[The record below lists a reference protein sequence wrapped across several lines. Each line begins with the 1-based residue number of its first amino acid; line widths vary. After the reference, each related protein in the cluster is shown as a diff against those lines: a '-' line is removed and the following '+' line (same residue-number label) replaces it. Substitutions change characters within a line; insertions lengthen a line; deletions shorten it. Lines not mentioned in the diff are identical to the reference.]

1 MCSIP
6 KWFDLSFI
14 ESQENDI
21 LLLVTQFLS
30 GLIDPLDDGTKN
42 AKEVFAR

>member
-1 MCSIP
+1 MMCSMN
-6 KWFDLSFI
+6 KWFI

>member
-1 MCSIP
+1 MH
-6 KWFDLSFI
+6 KWFI

-21 LLLVTQFLS
+21 LLSVTKFLPWLV
-30 GLIDPLDDGTKN
+30 DPLDDGMKN